1 MTAIVIPQP
10 AESQPGGR
18 DGIHLAIA
26 IAIVLTVWL
35 LLVVLLGTVGAF
47 VGPPGTPPLPIAIGV
62 GAPLVLFFASL
73 RLSQSFREFVL
84 SLDLRLIAGMQ
95 AWRWAGLGFLPLYAH
110 KVLPA
115 VFALPAGLG
124 DMAIGVTA
132 AWIMLA
138 LARQPGFAARGTF
151 IRWNVL
157 GILDLLIAVSI
168 GAVSAFFSA
177 GVPGEI
183 STAPMATL
191 PLLLIPAFLVPL
203 FLMLHTAALMQ
214 SRQLIRRSTFGKVSV
229 DAIISPLDPA
239 EQRSLRE
246 KALMLPEM

>member
-1 MTAIVIPQP
+1 MTTIVLPQS
-10 AESQPGGR
+10 ADSRPGGR
-18 DGIHLAIA
+18 GRMRLAVTTA
-26 IAIVLTVWL
+26 LTVWL
-35 LLVVLLGTVGAF
+35 LLVLAFGAAGAF
-47 VGPPGTPPLPIAIGV
+47 VNAPGTPPLPIAIGV
-62 GAPLVLFFASL
+62 AAPLVLFFASL
-73 RLSQSFREFVL
+73 RFSQSLREFVL

-95 AWRWAGLGFLPLYAH
+95 AWRWAGLGFLSLYAQ

-132 AWIMLA
+132 PWIMLA
-138 LARQPGFAARGTF
+138 LIRQPGFAASGTF

-157 GILDLLIAVSI
+157 GILDLIIAVSI
-168 GAVSAFFSA
+168 GTVSAFLA
-177 GVPGEI
+177 TGAPGEI

-214 SRQLIRRSTFGKVSV
+214 SRRLIRSR
-229 DAIISPLDPA
+229 A
-239 EQRSLRE
+239 
-246 KALMLPEM
+246 

>member
-1 MTAIVIPQP
+1 MTAMVLPQP
-10 AESQPGGR
+10 AESEPSGR
-18 DGIHLAIA
+18 GDIRPAVAIA
-26 IAIVLTVWL
+26 LAVWG
-35 LLVVLLGTVGAF
+35 LLVMALGAAGAF
-47 VGPPGTPPLPIAIGV
+47 VGPPGRPPVAIAIGV
-62 GAPLVLFFASL
+62 AAPLLLFFAWL
-73 RLSQSFREFVL
+73 RFSTSFRQFVL

-95 AWRWAGLGFLPLYAH
+95 AWRWAGMGFLSLYAY

-124 DMAIGVTA
+124 DMAVGVTA
-132 AWIMLA
+132 PWIILA
-138 LARQPGFAARGTF
+138 LVRQPGFAARGAF

-168 GAVSAFFSA
+168 GAASAFFTTGA
-177 GVPGEI
+177 PGEI

-214 SRQLIRRSTFGKVSV
+214 SRQLIRSR
-229 DAIISPLDPA
+229 A
-239 EQRSLRE
+239 
-246 KALMLPEM
+246 

>member
-1 MTAIVIPQP
+1 MTTIVLPQS
-10 AESQPGGR
+10 ADFQPGGR
-18 DGIHLAIA
+18 GAVRRA
-26 IAIVLTVWL
+26 VATALTVWL
-35 LLVVLLGTVGAF
+35 LLVLSFGAAGAF
-47 VGPPGTPPLPIAIGV
+47 VGPPGTPPLPIALGV
-62 GAPLVLFFASL
+62 AVPLGLFFASL

-95 AWRWAGLGFLPLYAH
+95 AWRWAGLGFLSLYAH

-132 AWIMLA
+132 PWIILA
-138 LARQPGFAARGTF
+138 LVRQPGFAASGTF

-157 GILDLLIAVSI
+157 GILDLVIAVSI
-168 GAVSAFFSA
+168 GTASTLFATGA
-177 GVPGEI
+177 PGEI

-214 SRQLIRRSTFGKVSV
+214 SRRLIRSRV
-229 DAIISPLDPA
+229 
-239 EQRSLRE
+239 
-246 KALMLPEM
+246 

>member
-1 MTAIVIPQP
+1 MTAIVLPQS
-10 AESQPGGR
+10 AESQPSGR
-18 DGIHLAIA
+18 GAIQPVVAIA
-26 IAIVLTVWL
+26 LTVWL
-35 LLVVLLGTVGAF
+35 LLVVSLGAAGAF
-47 VGPPGTPPLPIAIGV
+47 VGPPGTPPLAIAIGIA
-62 GAPLVLFFASL
+62 APLVLFFGWL

-84 SLDLRLIAGMQ
+84 SLDLRLIAGIQ
-95 AWRWAGLGFLPLYAH
+95 AWRWAGLGFLSLYAY

-132 AWIMLA
+132 PWIILA
-138 LARQPGFAARGTF
+138 LVRQPGFAARGTF

-157 GILDLLIAVSI
+157 GILDLLVAVSI
-168 GAVSAFFSA
+168 GTVSAFFA
-177 GVPGEI
+177 TGAPGEI

-214 SRQLIRRSTFGKVSV
+214 SRQLIRSR
-229 DAIISPLDPA
+229 A
-239 EQRSLRE
+239 
-246 KALMLPEM
+246 